1 MDEKVKV
8 EPTES
13 KDCEYIQVGG
23 LIFGSV
29 DEAREHCAKY
39 KLPDTLIASS
49 DIEVA
54 KVCRKSASELV
65 NEISFIVSLMFD
77 KVHEMFDEVDRLKG
91 MQAKQSGEDFWKT
104 SNLVGKVL
112 DEIGGALKCIEVVND
127 YENTVRKVSCMK
139 LE

>member
-1 MDEKVKV
+1 MEEKVKV
-8 EPTES
+8 ESTES
-13 KDCEYIQVGG
+13 KDCEYVQVGG

-29 DEAREHCAKY
+29 DEAREYCAKY
-39 KLPDTLIASS
+39 KLPETLITSS
-49 DIEVA
+49 NIEVA

-65 NEISFIVSLMFD
+65 NEISFIVSLMSD
-77 KVHEMFDEVDRLKG
+77 KVHEMFDEVDRLKEIK
-91 MQAKQSGEDFWKT
+91 AKQSGEDFWET
-104 SNLVGKVL
+104 SSLVGKVL